1 MHKIEF
7 DEQTKASVTELSKTI
22 NELQVRLQLIC
33 QTVAYM
39 NGEDPAEYILASD
52 LSGIIKLEK
61 RKSNADE
68 T

>member
-7 DEQTKASVTELSKTI
+7 DERTKASVTELSKTI
-22 NELQVRLQLIC
+22 NELQVRIQLIC

-52 LSGIIKLEK
+52 LSGIVKLEK
-61 RKSNADE
+61 RKPNANE
-68 T
+68 V